1 MPRDAR
7 SNRALIAGRL
17 AVALVLGATGLMK
30 LLWPD
35 TAPDADGSAAAVVVG
50 VVSRLS
56 PAIGALEIV
65 LAVVLIWASQKWQ
78 QRVALGAC
86 LMLAGGVCLLLWIRY
101 LGGPATRCGCF
112 GRVIQLDLGRH
123 LLLNGALLALL
134 APIAAPRSGVAVP
147 PEASGGRS
155 V

>member
-1 MPRDAR
+1 VPRDER
-7 SNRALIAGRL
+7 SGRASIAGRV

-30 LLWPD
+30 LFWPD
-35 TAPDADGSAAAVVVG
+35 DAPVGDGSAAADVIG

-56 PAIGALEIV
+56 PAIGALEIA
-65 LAVVLIWASQKWQ
+65 LAVGLIWASQKWQ
-78 QRVALGAC
+78 QRAALCAC
-86 LMLAGGVCLLLWIRY
+86 LMLAVGVCLLLWLRY

-134 APIAAPRSGVAVP
+134 APIAAPRLRVEVP
-147 PEASGGRS
+147 PDASGGQS
-155 V
+155 A